1 MATSYLYRIFKFNNN
16 FIQILLVILSI
27 IVYTISFNFYISVS
41 LVTAIILHELGHFC
55 AAKKLK
61 LSVQGCY
68 LIPYVG
74 GALILSDDYQSY
86 KQQAIVALAGP
97 ISGTILATIL
107 YIVYVITGNLHLG
120 SLLYIVSVINIC
132 NLLPLSPLDGGQV
145 IYSIISSFSNKMGLW
160 WKSISILVMF
170 FILFKINISISIV
183 TLLLFVPNILNNVLT
198 LFNRIEN
205 QSLKRMTAS
214 EAGIILLSYLSSILI
229 LILYIAYLAYE
240 AVII

>member
-1 MATSYLYRIFKFNNN
+1 
-16 FIQILLVILSI
+16 LLVILSI

-41 LVTAIILHELGHFC
+41 LVIAIILHELGHFC

-74 GALILSDDYQSY
+74 GALILSDSYQSY

-97 ISGTILATIL
+97 ISGCLLAGTIGIA
-107 YIVYVITGNLHLG
+107 YRFTGNLYLG

-145 IYSIISSFSNKMGLW
+145 IYSIISSFSNKMGVW

-170 FILFKINISISIV
+170 IILFKINVTISII
-183 TLLLFVPNILNNVLT
+183 TFLLFIPNILNVVLT

-205 QSLKRMTAS
+205 ESLEKMSARQAL
-214 EAGIILLSYLSSILI
+214 IILFFYLSSVLLLLAFIVF
-229 LILYIAYLAYE
+229 LAYE
-240 AVII
+240 AIII